1 MSASIPIISTS
12 EFTTKFPFSLS
23 STFITDSLLYNSNDT
38 IIVSSTI
45 YEHSQNIIS
54 NEIIS
59 ISKIDFP
66 PYINY
71 STKDNDFNEKW
82 PDESVINRTKEE
94 LNEILP
100 EILNKTEI
108 GKYYKINGNDFPLI
122 IKIKFPEKK

>member
-1 MSASIPIISTS
+1 MSTSIPIINTS
-12 EFTTKFPFSLS
+12 EFTTKFLFSLS

-71 STKDNDFNEKW
+71 STKDNDFNEKMA
-82 PDESVINRTKEE
+82 R
-94 LNEILP
+94 
-100 EILNKTEI
+100 
-108 GKYYKINGNDFPLI
+108 
-122 IKIKFPEKK
+122 